1 MGGWGARY
9 KRTHYN
15 SQDEVDRPIQLAEH
29 RLTAPP
35 RQADVRA
42 PEGVIA
48 RPPVLLQLQ
57 RRRAV
62 YVRDEG
68 SEDAQREYHGEVV
81 AGPGVEAVGD
91 PEPPEEEEP
100 YLEDDLTLADGAAGD
115 GTVRLVDR
123 VYVAIVPVVDGLG
136 VPRQKRP
143 GEDHGDEPL
152 QRVLEPEEDVA
163 IVRVE
168 RVPYPVVV
176 PRRRGAAH
184 DPPDQGDPRHRLREL
199 EAYLPDVGGVRRR
212 PLDPEELPHVR
223 GSVRDLAVGFGR
235 DGVQAGGGGGGRI
248 MRRRRGS
255 REGVESRRRV
265 VVIIPAVVAVVGREH
280 GEG

>member
-1 MGGWGARY
+1 M
-9 KRTHYN
+9 T
-15 SQDEVDRPIQLAEH
+15 
-29 RLTAPP
+29 
-35 RQADVRA
+35 
-42 PEGVIA
+42 
-48 RPPVLLQLQ
+48 
-57 RRRAV
+57 
-62 YVRDEG
+62 
-68 SEDAQREYHGEVV
+68 
-81 AGPGVEAVGD
+81 GPGVEAVGD

-123 VYVAIVPVVDGLG
+123 VYVAIVPIVDGLG
-136 VPRQKRP
+136 VPRQKRS

-152 QRVLEPEEDVA
+152 QRVLESEEDVA

-184 DPPDQGDPRHRLREL
+184 DPPDQRDPRHRLREL
-199 EAYLPDVGGVRRR
+199 EANLPNVGGVRRR
-212 PLDPEELPHVR
+212 ALDPEELPHVR

-235 DGVQAGGGGGGRI
+235 DGVKAGGGGGGRI

-255 REGVESRRRV
+255 REGAESSRRRV
-265 VVIIPAVVAVVGREH
+265 VIVSPAIVAVVVVGREH